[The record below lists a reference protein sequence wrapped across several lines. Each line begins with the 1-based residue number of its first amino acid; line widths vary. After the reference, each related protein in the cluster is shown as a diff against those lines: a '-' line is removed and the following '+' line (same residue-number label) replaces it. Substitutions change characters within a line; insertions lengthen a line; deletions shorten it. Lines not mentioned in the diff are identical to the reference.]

1 MFAAFIWY
9 KILDKAKPN
18 EYSTQTF
25 PINIEYIRLPMDKT
39 DLDILKI
46 LQKKARVPNVEVA
59 RTIGMA
65 PSAILERIK
74 KLEARGV
81 IQGYEVR
88 LNSDMFDC
96 AMTAFVHIQVKAPSL
111 VQTAGEQLAAIE
123 QVQEV
128 HYLAGE
134 DALMAKVKTSGNKEL
149 NTVIRTDIASIDAVQ
164 STRTSIA
171 LSTFKESAKI
181 KLPDRI

>member
-1 MFAAFIWY
+1 MQS
-9 KILDKAKPN
+9 K
-18 EYSTQTF
+18 
-25 PINIEYIRLPMDKT
+25 MDKT

-65 PSAILERIK
+65 PSAVLERIK

-88 LNSDMFDC
+88 LNPEMFDC
-96 AMTAFVHIQVKAPSL
+96 AMTSFILVRVDSPAMIQS
-111 VQTAGEQLAAIE
+111 AGEALAAVE

-134 DALMAKVKTSGNKEL
+134 DALMAKVKTSGNNEL
-149 NTVIRTDIASIDAVQ
+149 DTIIRQRIASITGIKT
-164 STRTSIA
+164 TRTSIA

>member
-1 MFAAFIWY
+1 
-9 KILDKAKPN
+9 
-18 EYSTQTF
+18 
-25 PINIEYIRLPMDKT
+25 MDTT
-39 DLDILKI
+39 DLEILKI
-46 LQKKARVPNVEVA
+46 LQKKARIPNVEVA

-74 KLEARGV
+74 KLEARGI

-88 LNSDMFDC
+88 LNPEMFHCD
-96 AMTAFVHIQVKAPSL
+96 MTAFIHVQVKAPSL
-111 VQTAGEQLAAIE
+111 VRETGKRLAEIE

-134 DALMAKVKTSGNKEL
+134 DSLVVKVKTADNKEL
-149 NTVIRTDIASIDAVQ
+149 ASIIQNQIAPLASVTH
-164 STRTSIA
+164 TRTSIA

-181 KLPDRI
+181 RLPHQI

>member
-1 MFAAFIWY
+1 
-9 KILDKAKPN
+9 
-18 EYSTQTF
+18 
-25 PINIEYIRLPMDKT
+25 MDKT

-46 LQKKARVPNVEVA
+46 LQKKARIPNVEVA

-81 IQGYEVR
+81 IQGDEVR
-88 LNSDMFDC
+88 LNPDMFDC
-96 AMTAFVHIQVKAPSL
+96 AMTAFVHIQVKAPSRI
-111 VQTAGEQLAAIE
+111 QDAGEHLTGIE

-149 NTVIRTDIASIDAVQ
+149 DTVIRKNIASIDAVLA
-164 STRTSIA
+164 TRTSIA

-181 KLPDRI
+181 KLPDHI

>member
-1 MFAAFIWY
+1 
-9 KILDKAKPN
+9 
-18 EYSTQTF
+18 
-25 PINIEYIRLPMDKT
+25 MDKT
-39 DLDILKI
+39 DLEILKI
-46 LQKKARVPNVEVA
+46 LQKKARIPNVEVA

-88 LNSDMFDC
+88 LNPEMFHCD
-96 AMTAFVHIQVKAPSL
+96 MTAFIQVRVTAPSL
-111 VQTAGEQLAAIE
+111 VQDTGEKLSAIE

-128 HYLAGE
+128 HYLAGG
-134 DALMAKVKTSGNKEL
+134 DTLMAKVKTSGNREL
-149 NTVIRTDIASIDAVQ
+149 ESVIQEQIASIEAVNE
-164 STRTSIA
+164 TRTSIA

-181 KLPDRI
+181 QLPDQI